1 MGRDFAWTRST
12 TLDAAYLRWT
22 SSAVGVDTIAAI
34 VRSDLRRKWRSWVV
48 VGVVAGLVWGVALSL
63 AAGARRSEGAFDRFT
78 AFAQSADFTLDNP
91 PPDVAAAVTRNPGVA
106 AATRWFSAPSGGFIM
121 VDGRLR
127 PLRGDTAVTVY
138 GPRHGVDVDRPLLVA
153 GRYPSK
159 AGEVLINA
167 AWSERT
173 DLDVGDQVEL
183 HSFQSELDSGEIDDF
198 FAIPDLY
205 ATDPTLGT
213 TSSFTIVGSAILSA
227 ADISRDATTGTGRL
241 VVDVPTFASLAGVS
255 SAEVDEGLSA
265 GSVLAVRLRLGVRP
279 QDILADLDEELAGHA
294 APVLL
299 SQHRDNAS
307 EAERPYVMALWIFC
321 VLSAFA
327 FVVVIGP
334 ALVRQAVA
342 DSEDNATLRALGA
355 DRRLLDLVALAR
367 AATVAATAAV
377 TGAILAV
384 VASRA
389 FPVGAVRDV
398 DPDEGI
404 SVDGLVVTGGV
415 VLVIA
420 CVLVAWVVG
429 ARTGNRRSA
438 PAVRGRRVRRLGPSW
453 LPVSLLFGLRFAFPV
468 EPRHR
473 AVTRSTLVALVIA
486 AAAASGAAV
495 FGGNVDSLARDPDRH
510 GWSWDLAVTCNQGYC
525 AIEPGLQNVLSGVDA
540 QAWGFLTFSQNPL
553 PINGRAIPV
562 LAAEPGWGPIRPL
575 KVTAGR
581 VPERDDEVALGASTM
596 RALGV
601 AIGDE
606 VSAGPRK
613 LRVVGRAVFS
623 GIGLSD
629 AARAS
634 LGEGAALTLAGLQ
647 RQGLAQTDQLP
658 NVAVVNAQ
666 PIEPI
671 RDQLRSRLPVLT
683 VAVVQLPG
691 VLAAWPDLRP
701 FTLWL
706 ALVLGGLA
714 LGTMVHGLALTRRL
728 RTRELSTLTALGL
741 RPSQIRGSIVWQ
753 SVLLTATTAAVGVTA
768 GIVAALAVWRATAD
782 HLGVVSPASSPTL
795 AIAGIALAFALV
807 VAAVVATALRL
818 SPLGRSAHRVRQE

>member
-1 MGRDFAWTRST
+1 MV
-12 TLDAAYLRWT
+12 L
-22 SSAVGVDTIAAI
+22 
-34 VRSDLRRKWRSWVV
+34 
-48 VGVVAGLVWGVALSL
+48 GVVAGIVAGVALSL

-78 AFAQSADFTLDNP
+78 AFAKSADFTLDGP
-91 PPDVAAAVTRNPGVA
+91 PRDVAEAVERMPGVA
-106 AATRWFSAPSGGFIM
+106 AATRWFSATNPNFIM

-138 GPRHGVDVDRPLLVA
+138 GPRQGVDVDRPLLVA
-153 GRYPSK
+153 GRHPSK

-173 DLDVGDQVEL
+173 GFDVGDQVEL
-183 HSFQSELDSGEIDDF
+183 HSFGAELDSGVIGDS

-205 ATDPTLGT
+205 AADPTLGT
-213 TSSFTIVGSAILSA
+213 TISVTIVGSAILSA

-241 VVDVPTFASLAGVS
+241 VVDGPTFASLTGVS
-255 SAEVDEGLSA
+255 PAAIDEGLTA
-265 GSVLAVRLRLGVRP
+265 GSEFAVRLRPGVRP
-279 QDILADLDEELAGHA
+279 QDILGDLDEELAGHA

-299 SQHRDNAS
+299 SQYRDNAL
-307 EAERPYVMALWIFC
+307 EAERPYVMALWMFSA
-321 VLSAFA
+321 LSAFA
-327 FVVVIGP
+327 FAVVMGP
-334 ALVRQAVA
+334 ALVRQAIA
-342 DSEDNATLRALGA
+342 DSQDSATLRALGA
-355 DRRLLDLVALAR
+355 DRRLLDLVALGR
-367 AATVAATAAV
+367 AATVAATAALTATIV
-377 TGAILAV
+377 AV
-384 VASRA
+384 VASSA

-398 DPDEGI
+398 DPAGGI
-404 SVDGLVVTGGV
+404 SVDALVVAGGIAV
-415 VLVIA
+415 VVA

-438 PAVRGRRVRRLGPSW
+438 AAVRRRRARRLGPAW
-453 LPVSLLFGLRFAFPV
+453 LPLSLLFGLRYAFPV

-495 FGGNVDSLARDPDRH
+495 FGGNVDALARDPDRH

-525 AIEPGLQNVLSGVDA
+525 QLEPGLQNVFDGVGA

-553 PINGRAIPV
+553 PINGRAVPV

-581 VPERDDEVALGASTM
+581 PPERDDEVALGASTM

-606 VSAGPRK
+606 VSAGPRQ

-629 AARAS
+629 AARPS
-634 LGEGAALTLAGLQ
+634 LGEGAALTFAGLQ
-647 RQGLAQTDQLP
+647 RAGLAETDQLP
-658 NVAVVNAQ
+658 NAAVVNAR
-666 PIEPI
+666 PAEPI
-671 RDQLRSRLPVLT
+671 RAQLASRLPVLT
-683 VAVVQLPG
+683 IAVVQLPG

-706 ALVLGGLA
+706 ALVLAGLA
-714 LGTMVHGLALTRRL
+714 LGTLAHGLAVTRRL
-728 RTRELSTLTALGL
+728 RTRELSTLAALGL
-741 RPSQIRGSIVWQ
+741 RPSQIRSSIVWQ
-753 SVLLTATTAAVGVTA
+753 SVLLTATTATVGVTV
-768 GIVAALAVWRATAD
+768 GIVTALAVWRATAD
-782 HLGVVSPASSPTL
+782 RLGVVSPASSPTL
-795 AIAGIALAFALV
+795 AIGAGAVAFALV
-807 VAAVVATALRL
+807 TAAVVTTVLHLFA
-818 SPLGRSAHRVRQE
+818 SARAAQRVREE